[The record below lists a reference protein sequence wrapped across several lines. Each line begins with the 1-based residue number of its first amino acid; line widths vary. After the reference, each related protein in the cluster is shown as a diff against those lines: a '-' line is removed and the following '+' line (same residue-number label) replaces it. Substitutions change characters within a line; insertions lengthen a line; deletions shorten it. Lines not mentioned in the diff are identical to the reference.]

1 MVGGG
6 GHCKSVIEAAESA
19 GFRIHGVLD
28 IPEHIGQTVLSGRII
43 GTDDDL
49 ADYVSEYDFVVT
61 VGFIKNASLRLK
73 IHDKIR
79 AAGGRLA
86 TIIASTAYVSKYAS
100 VGEGTVILHQA
111 VRLRLYYKYIGQYR
125 TRCRRGRLLS
135 YINRS
140 HGKRRL

>member
-1 MVGGG
+1 MKKHRDLVLVGGG

-73 IHDKIR
+73 KSGLPEDV
-79 AAGGRLA
+79 LP
-86 TIIASTAYVSKYAS
+86 
-100 VGEGTVILHQA
+100 
-111 VRLRLYYKYIGQYR
+111 
-125 TRCRRGRLLS
+125 LLS
-135 YINRS
+135 LLQPMFQNM
-140 HGKRRL
+140 HL